1 MTKKVETVDISN
13 DDLLFM
19 LNKIVQKPVTNCWES
34 LDDKL
39 KDSVKS
45 VLHWFYWILQFI
57 VQGVWNNW
65 MEDLSKDAV
74 IAPSLNQDSQ
84 MTTMETILLTP
95 PLILWN

>member
-45 VLHWFYWILQFI
+45 VLH
-57 VQGVWNNW
+57 
-65 MEDLSKDAV
+65 
-74 IAPSLNQDSQ
+74 
-84 MTTMETILLTP
+84 
-95 PLILWN
+95 

>member
-1 MTKKVETVDISN
+1 MWKRNISRRKKNSCKKYESLKVMTKKVETVDISN

-45 VLHWFYWILQFI
+45 VL
-57 VQGVWNNW
+57 
-65 MEDLSKDAV
+65 
-74 IAPSLNQDSQ
+74 
-84 MTTMETILLTP
+84 
-95 PLILWN
+95 